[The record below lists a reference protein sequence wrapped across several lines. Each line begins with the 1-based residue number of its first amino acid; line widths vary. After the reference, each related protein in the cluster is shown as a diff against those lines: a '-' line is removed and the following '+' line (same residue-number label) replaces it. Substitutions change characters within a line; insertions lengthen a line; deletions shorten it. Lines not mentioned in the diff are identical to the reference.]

1 MNDSFSIAD
10 ISPYDE
16 AFPVMLLSDAFN
28 AQLDRAEKVAMHICD
43 DVAKKSSEYFNVG
56 KLEEDKVRIVVDAT
70 DDTLKDIH
78 EGRIKL
84 VEENGKL
91 FAQIRENGRYSSK
104 LPVKEE
110 VYNEGWDSGQ
120 IAIAMHLK
128 AIQDSLITVSKQLKT
143 IDERVREVI
152 NGQQND
158 RLGIY
163 YSGVALYSESTCV
176 SDLEMKKNLV
186 AQSIR
191 ALTDT
196 IFQMTLIMQSD
207 IRYLKNKEYESEK
220 KKRAELIKEKMNN
233 ITQCFS
239 VVHQASILKA
249 GIYCKQGEVLA
260 TSAVLEEYSR
270 FINGTVSSNAALLAQ
285 CDIADT
291 GTEHGI
297 WKSRAKLEFD
307 VSKFA
312 KQLKSSEKAVYI
324 DTNDGG
330 ILDESN

>member
-1 MNDSFSIAD
+1 MSGEKFVNVKFT
-10 ISPYDE
+10 
-16 AFPVMLLSDAFN
+16 
-28 AQLDRAEKVAMHICD
+28 LDKR
-43 DVAKKSSEYFNVG
+43 
-56 KLEEDKVRIVVDAT
+56 
-70 DDTLKDIH
+70 
-78 EGRIKL
+78 
-84 VEENGKL
+84 
-91 FAQIRENGRYSSK
+91 
-104 LPVKEE
+104 
-110 VYNEGWDSGQ
+110 
-120 IAIAMHLK
+120 
-128 AIQDSLITVSKQLKT
+128 SLH
-143 IDERVREVI
+143 
-152 NGQQND
+152 N
-158 RLGIY
+158 
-163 YSGVALYSESTCV
+163 
-176 SDLEMKKNLV
+176 
-186 AQSIR
+186 
-191 ALTDT
+191 
-196 IFQMTLIMQSD
+196 
-207 IRYLKNKEYESEK
+207 SEK

>member
-1 MNDSFSIAD
+1 MNDNFSIAD

-28 AQLDRAEKVAMHICD
+28 DQLDRAEKVAMQICD
-43 DVAKKSSEYFNVG
+43 DVAKKSLEYFNVG

-163 YSGVALYSESTCV
+163 YSGVALYIESTCV

-191 ALTDT
+191 ALTDA

>member
-28 AQLDRAEKVAMHICD
+28 AQLDRAEKVAMQICD

-128 AIQDSLITVSKQLKT
+128 AIQDSIITVSKQLKT

-196 IFQMTLIMQSD
+196 RFQMTLIMQSD

>member
-1 MNDSFSIAD
+1 M
-10 ISPYDE
+10 
-16 AFPVMLLSDAFN
+16 
-28 AQLDRAEKVAMHICD
+28 
-43 DVAKKSSEYFNVG
+43 
-56 KLEEDKVRIVVDAT
+56 
-70 DDTLKDIH
+70 
-78 EGRIKL
+78 
-84 VEENGKL
+84 
-91 FAQIRENGRYSSK
+91 
-104 LPVKEE
+104 PVKEE

-163 YSGVALYSESTCV
+163 YSGVALYIESTCV

-191 ALTDT
+191 ALTDA